1 MTEGKKRIVAIII
14 CVLLTIICILV
25 IPKSCSTH
33 HRGRTIE
40 PTPTERINSE
50 NKKSD
55 SHKYAPNENS
65 GTVNVEKTG
74 NGNLDNSDDCNKGNN
89 HPYYNTDNN
98 TSSRDNFSSENSISH
113 HSNYGNSSNDGER
126 NNIGDEPYN
135 NSNNNTENN
144 VSKGHTPSESHT
156 NPDNQNHNS
165 KYQHPEETPSTGDD
179 AIPSQH
185 KRPHDRNTSPGE
197 KNPPKQSNTP
207 NDNDTDKDNDT
218 DNNDPDNEIHPTDNE
233 RDSTQGAK
241 PDNRLIT
248 PPHEDNW
255 ILWLVILIVL
265 LICYII
271 AKIMSKNGILVIWA
285 NKLDKI
291 LVIIA
296 AILTFIAI
304 LLEDSHNLPDVRIV
318 LYIIAG
324 IMMLVSIIF
333 SIISNLGHLLN
344 IILSILAKLFVFW
357 LINIS
362 LFMIIVVLI
371 VSLIFKA
378 SDRNRDD

>member
-1 MTEGKKRIVAIII
+1 MKYFTYGEKRKLSIILFI
-14 CVLLTIICILV
+14 ILV
-25 IPKSCSTH
+25 IVILILCVLAILNGSFTQKNPNAQSYVTKAPHTKAITITSTSN
-33 HRGRTIE
+33 GT
-40 PTPTERINSE
+40 N
-50 NKKSD
+50 
-55 SHKYAPNENS
+55 NENHS
-65 GTVNVEKTG
+65 NGDGSSIINGSDCKIHGESPNNGVVNRR
-74 NGNLDNSDDCNKGNN
+74 DSS
-89 HPYYNTDNN
+89 NN
-98 TSSRDNFSSENSISH
+98 TSTTSH
-113 HSNYGNSSNDGER
+113 HSNYGNSSDDGER

-218 DNNDPDNEIHPTDNE
+218 DNNDPDNEIHPTDNK

-255 ILWLVILIVL
+255 ILWLVILIIL